1 MPSVTELDLPVLD
14 YTDPELRGER
24 FHDRMRELRARGW
37 IAAAPFG
44 FVVLE
49 REAVEFFLR
58 SKATTFP
65 GMTIAALMGI
75 EDGPLYEEMR
85 RNIIH
90 INGAD
95 HARLRQL
102 VNPFFTPRAAERHR
116 PAMREFL
123 ERLWADVR
131 GAGRCDAVDALA
143 KPYPALTI
151 ARVLGAPEADAPRL
165 HHWSNWVQRQ
175 FDAGSLMT
183 ERAEIE
189 QAVVEVYAYLEELL
203 AARRADPADD
213 LTSMLLAAEA
223 EGDRLT
229 DVECLNLVLDVLLG
243 GVDTTQAQLAH
254 GLRLFCEHPDQWAL
268 LGERPELVPQA
279 VEEVLRFAPITPF
292 TARITLE
299 DVEFR
304 DVSFPAGTILMVAAV
319 TGNREPGVI
328 AEPERFDITADRG
341 RAKPLTFGAGIHFC
355 LGANLARAEL
365 QEAFAFLAPRMRG
378 LELDGEPAYESVTG
392 IYGLAELPV
401 RFAA

>member
-1 MPSVTELDLPVLD
+1 MPAVTDLELDVLD
-14 YTDPELRGER
+14 YTDPALRGEA
-24 FHDRMRELRARGW
+24 FHARMRELRAAHW
-37 IAAAPFG
+37 LAAAPFG

-102 VNPFFTPRAAERHR
+102 VNPYFTPRAAERYR
-116 PAMREFL
+116 PAMRGFL
-123 ERLWADVR
+123 QRLWDDVR
-131 GAGRCDAVDALA
+131 DRGRCDAVDALA

-151 ARVLGAPEADAPRL
+151 ATVLGAPEVDAPRL

-175 FDAGSLMT
+175 FDANSLMT

-189 QAVVEVYAYLEELL
+189 QAVVEVYEYLEELL

-213 LTSMLLAAEA
+213 LTSSLLAAEA

-268 LGERPELVPQA
+268 LAERPELVPQA

-304 DVSFPAGTILMVAAV
+304 EVAFPAGTILMVAAV

-365 QEAFAFLAPRMRG
+365 QEAFAFLAPRMRD
-378 LELDGEPAYESVTG
+378 LRADGEPAYESVTG